1 MEFAFTKISGYM
13 EEFAMSTQ
21 HFAVIGHPIGHTMSP
36 FIHKRLFEIAGVDA
50 DYTKIDVAPE
60 SLGEEFKNTLSKLD
74 GFNVTIPHK
83 QNIIQ
88 YLDEIDEKAEMY
100 GSVNTVSVKDGKS
113 KGYTTDPDG
122 FLKALEAAG
131 IELDGRIMIL
141 GCGGVA
147 RTMAYEIAKKGLE
160 FEFAVRPQDVGK
172 AGLLCL
178 DITRKIPGTKV
189 SFGLMTQIIGTVDV
203 LINATPV
210 GMYPNV
216 DEQPIHNC
224 AIGRCGAVFDAVY
237 NPLETVL
244 VKRAKANG
252 SKAAGGMSMLVWQ
265 AAVAQEIWH
274 GKSFDK
280 EDIDKL
286 CVEAANKLKSF

>member
-60 SLGEEFKNTLSKLD
+60 NLGGEFKNTLSKLD

-100 GSVNTVSVKDGKS
+100 GSVNTVSIKDGRS

-178 DITRKIPGTKV
+178 DITRKIPDAKV
-189 SFGLMTQIIGTVDV
+189 SFGLITQIIGTVDV

-210 GMYPNV
+210 GMYPNA

-252 SKAAGGMSMLVWQ
+252 SKAVGGMSMLVWQ

-280 EDIDKL
+280 EDIDRL
-286 CVEAANKLKSF
+286 CVDAAEKMKSF

>member
-1 MEFAFTKISGYM
+1 
-13 EEFAMSTQ
+13 MSTQ

-88 YLDEIDEKAEMY
+88 YLDEIDKKAEMY

-210 GMYPNV
+210 GMYPNA

-237 NPLETVL
+237 NPLTIRSKPCSLSAQRRTAQRQSAECQCSFGRRRSRKKFGTARAL
-244 VKRAKANG
+244 IRKILTGCALKRRKR
-252 SKAAGGMSMLVWQ
+252 
-265 AAVAQEIWH
+265 
-274 GKSFDK
+274 
-280 EDIDKL
+280 
-286 CVEAANKLKSF
+286 